1 MNNAQ
6 RLPTTAPPERPQFL
20 IRLRK
25 GNYSAPLF
33 CIHGLGGHVAGFVPL
48 ARGLDTPRAV
58 YALQAQ
64 GLEPGPGPHVRIEA
78 MAAAYF
84 AEIRAVQPSGPY
96 LLAGW
101 SLGGVIALE
110 TARLAAAAGQSVA
123 LVALLDTWLSVDG
136 PEVQGLDDQAVMEWL
151 EPHVQLPATELRQLP
166 LRQRWQRVAQQAQR
180 VEGLMAADIRRLAA
194 TCLAHLDAA
203 EQYVIQ
209 PYDGRVALL
218 RPDAGRT
225 GLEPRWHE
233 LFSRIQVEPVAG
245 NHYTMLRKPEVDV
258 LAERLGRYLRET
270 AVEGKMVKR

>member
-1 MNNAQ
+1 MSNTQ
-6 RLPTTAPPERPQFL
+6 RPPLAAPPKRPQFL
-20 IRLRK
+20 IRLRS
-25 GNYSAPLF
+25 GNQSAPLF

-48 ARGLDTPRAV
+48 ARGLETPRAV

-64 GLEPGPGPHVRIEA
+64 GLEPGPGPHDRIEA

-84 AEIRAVQPSGPY
+84 AEIRTVQPHGPY

-110 TARLAAAAGQSVA
+110 TARQAAAMGQTVA

-136 PEVQGLDDQAVMEWL
+136 AEARGLDDQAVMEWL
-151 EPHVQLPATELRQLP
+151 DPHVQIPAAELRQLP
-166 LRQRWQRVAQQAQR
+166 LRRRWQRVAEQAQR
-180 VEGLMAADIRRLAA
+180 VEGLMVADIRRLAT

-209 PYDGRVALL
+209 PYDGRVLLL
-218 RPDAGRT
+218 RPGAGRE
-225 GLEPRWHE
+225 GLERRWHE
-233 LFSRIQVEPVAG
+233 LFSRLDVEPVAG

-258 LAERLGRYLRET
+258 LTDRLGRYLHEIAANGEMT
-270 AVEGKMVKR
+270 KR